1 MVAKLDYI
9 PIGSKIVSDIY
20 SPFGTLLYMKNE
32 VITSDMKST
41 LKDIGIETLEVDIGV
56 NDFISDKSSL
66 RKLSNMIYTMVM
78 NCNVTEIARI
88 SYMFVMDM
96 ANNSLSK
103 LLKKLYEYSPYTY
116 NHSIKVSQYSMI
128 IGSMFDVKLD
138 HMKCLCKGGLLHD
151 IGKIKVPKDILHKPG
166 KLTSDEFD
174 IIKMHPIEGVKI
186 AISNGITNPNIL
198 DIIGQH
204 HERWDGSGYPRGLYP
219 RAVNKLANICH
230 MADVYCALNEKRD
243 YKDRLGRNK
252 LWEIMDSMAKSHFEE
267 SSYEMV
273 RNKLPMYFVGEKIY
287 FVDGSS
293 AVVIGDCDDDN
304 SNPRVSYNGR
314 IESLQDIGVEKW
326 TKY

>member
-103 LLKKLYEYSPYTY
+103 LLKQLYEYSP
-116 NHSIKVSQYSMI
+116 
-128 IGSMFDVKLD
+128 
-138 HMKCLCKGGLLHD
+138 
-151 IGKIKVPKDILHKPG
+151 
-166 KLTSDEFD
+166 
-174 IIKMHPIEGVKI
+174 
-186 AISNGITNPNIL
+186 
-198 DIIGQH
+198 
-204 HERWDGSGYPRGLYP
+204 
-219 RAVNKLANICH
+219 
-230 MADVYCALNEKRD
+230 
-243 YKDRLGRNK
+243 
-252 LWEIMDSMAKSHFEE
+252 
-267 SSYEMV
+267 
-273 RNKLPMYFVGEKIY
+273 
-287 FVDGSS
+287 
-293 AVVIGDCDDDN
+293 
-304 SNPRVSYNGR
+304 
-314 IESLQDIGVEKW
+314 
-326 TKY
+326 